1 MIKIAPGPVSGRL
14 RAPASKSHAQR
25 VLIAASLAEGTS
37 RILNPGSSA
46 DVRACLSV
54 IQALGAKVED
64 CGNEIIIHGGGQ
76 PASDVLDCGESGFCL
91 RSTSAVAALYERRL
105 TLEGHGSLATRP
117 VDMVVDALRQFG
129 VSVET
134 RGGCPPV
141 TIQGPLRG
149 GRAFVDGSSSS
160 QFLSG
165 LLLALPRAQGD
176 SELEVQNL
184 RSGPYVQMTLD
195 VLKAFGLKAEASA
208 DLSHFRIPGNQA
220 YRAATVDVEGDW
232 SGAAF
237 LLVAGAI
244 AGDVTVDGL
253 LANSAQADRAILD
266 ALEAAGA
273 VPVWENGAVRV
284 RQTELRA
291 FDFDATD
298 CPDLFPPLAALA
310 CHCVGTTRILGV
322 DRLKHKESDRAAALV
337 KELGALGADLRV
349 EGNTMIVTGGPLRG
363 STVDSHNDHR
373 IAMAGAVAALRSR
386 FGAAIE
392 GEGCVAK
399 SYPEFFDHLAYL
411 RGSATI

>member
-1 MIKIAPGPVSGRL
+1 MIQIAPGPVSGRL

-25 VLIAASLAEGTS
+25 VLIAAALAEGTS
-37 RILNPGSSA
+37 RILNPGHSD
-46 DVRACLSV
+46 DVRACLRV
-54 IQALGAKVED
+54 IQALGAQVED
-64 CGNEIIIHGGGQ
+64 RGDELLIRGGGT
-76 PASDVLDCGESGFCL
+76 PAHDVLDCGESGFCL
-91 RSTSAVAALYERRL
+91 RSTSAVAALFDRRL

-141 TIQGPLRG
+141 LIQGPLKG
-149 GRAFVDGSSSS
+149 GRAVVDGSSSS

-176 SELEVQNL
+176 SEIEVKNL

-195 VLKAFGLKAEASA
+195 VLKAFGLQAEASA
-208 DLSHFRIPGNQA
+208 DLSRFRIPGRQA

-244 AGDVTVDGL
+244 AGDVQVEGL
-253 LANSAQADRAILD
+253 LPDSSQADRAILA

-273 VPVWENGAVRV
+273 KPVWAEGIVRV
-284 RQTELRA
+284 RHTELRA
-291 FDFDATD
+291 FEFDATD

-310 CHCVGTTRILGV
+310 CHCVGTTRILGAE
-322 DRLKHKESDRAAALV
+322 RLKHKESDRATVLV
-337 KELGALGADLRV
+337 KELGGLGIDIRV
-349 EGNTMIVTGGPLRG
+349 EGDTMSITGGPLRG
-363 STVDSHNDHR
+363 NTVDSHNDHR
-373 IAMAGAVAALRSR
+373 IAMAGAVVALRSR
-386 FGAAIE
+386 QGALIE

-399 SYPEFFDHLAYL
+399 SYPEFFEHLQQL
-411 RGSATI
+411 QRS